1 MPQLFKIPLA
11 GGAAVRLVADYA
23 VDPAWS
29 PSGRFLVFS
38 GADVGT
44 DFSVR
49 AVHADGTPYDIQP
62 LVLSRGSRR
71 LDFLGEH
78 LLVMLK
84 GDLSYKELWVVDVVS
99 GEQRQLTALGPGP
112 LIDEFDVSADGTQ
125 IVLTRASEESDIVL
139 IDLREP

>member
-1 MPQLFKIPLA
+1 
-11 GGAAVRLVADYA
+11 VN
-23 VDPAWS
+23 
-29 PSGRFLVFS
+29 
-38 GADVGT
+38 
-44 DFSVR
+44 
-49 AVHADGTPYDIQP
+49 ADGTPYDIQP